1 MNDSKNIADA
11 LNNAYKNIM
20 ISHETMNKL
29 TESAQSFYRSI
40 EIMNPTWISLSQQ
53 IQSGFSKAVVPSM
66 MDSILEQQERIQKI
80 FASTAINES
89 MRQMELS
96 MAKAAQIANAASS
109 ALAAI
114 SATEMSAIRTLNT
127 DNIASI
133 FSNLEVPKLNI
144 ALADSLQEMSLGTTL
159 SIETLANSIA
169 DHYEADTDQ
178 EKSAVS
184 EIKQSSNNKKL
195 TFSDIISLLALIITI
210 YEAALSTYSQFLV
223 KTAPQNE
230 ANIVQYVN
238 NFYISDEYS
247 AENYNDLGLR
257 IINRQTIARIKGN
270 ALIMV

>member
-114 SATEMSAIRTLNT
+114 SATEMSAI
-127 DNIASI
+127 IAT
-133 FSNLEVPKLNI
+133 
-144 ALADSLQEMSLGTTL
+144 Q
-159 SIETLANSIA
+159 
-169 DHYEADTDQ
+169 
-178 EKSAVS
+178 
-184 EIKQSSNNKKL
+184 
-195 TFSDIISLLALIITI
+195 
-210 YEAALSTYSQFLV
+210 
-223 KTAPQNE
+223 
-230 ANIVQYVN
+230 
-238 NFYISDEYS
+238 
-247 AENYNDLGLR
+247 
-257 IINRQTIARIKGN
+257 
-270 ALIMV
+270 